1 MLCIKVS
8 FIRIA
13 KAKETKYKE
22 KTGFFPNF
30 SYLHSVS
37 NFTGI
42 RIRVK
47 IISGNSQ
54 ELEANNYF
62 HNCLSLLHHKSSEI
76 CCLSDTSSML
86 LKSKY
91 FF

>member
-1 MLCIKVS
+1 MNRILFKNFRGGYNMLCIKVS

-22 KTGFFPNF
+22 KPGFFPNF

-42 RIRVK
+42 RI
-47 IISGNSQ
+47 
-54 ELEANNYF
+54 
-62 HNCLSLLHHKSSEI
+62 
-76 CCLSDTSSML
+76 
-86 LKSKY
+86 
-91 FF
+91 

>member
-1 MLCIKVS
+1 MNRILFKNFRGGYNMLCIKVS

-22 KTGFFPNF
+22 KTGFFSNF

-42 RIRVK
+42 RI
-47 IISGNSQ
+47 
-54 ELEANNYF
+54 
-62 HNCLSLLHHKSSEI
+62 
-76 CCLSDTSSML
+76 
-86 LKSKY
+86 
-91 FF
+91 

>member
-1 MLCIKVS
+1 MNRILFKNFRGGYNMLCIKVS

-42 RIRVK
+42 RI
-47 IISGNSQ
+47 
-54 ELEANNYF
+54 
-62 HNCLSLLHHKSSEI
+62 
-76 CCLSDTSSML
+76 
-86 LKSKY
+86 
-91 FF
+91 